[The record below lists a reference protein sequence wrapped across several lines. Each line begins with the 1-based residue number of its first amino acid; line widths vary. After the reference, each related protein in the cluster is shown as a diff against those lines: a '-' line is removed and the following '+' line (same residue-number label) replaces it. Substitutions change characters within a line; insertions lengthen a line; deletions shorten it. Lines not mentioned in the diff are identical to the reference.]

1 MHVPSPSL
9 HSDPAPLPLVP
20 TRAAFLRSPVGWL
33 RTLDP
38 TQPLWQIVFFRF
50 CSWIVML
57 LVTFLYRLRF
67 YGLHNLPP
75 SGTGGLLV
83 VANHQSHWDP
93 PVLGIAFRTRNMASI
108 AREGLFK
115 APGLKQLLLGLGAI
129 PIKESEGDA
138 GAIRTAIAELKKG
151 RLTLIFP
158 EGSRSPDGEIKDF
171 KRGAWVLLSRAK
183 CDVMPAAIEGAFD
196 SWPRR
201 RHFPGLFGHRIGVA
215 FGKPIPYNELKA
227 LGADAGLA
235 RLQSEVERL
244 RADLAVRLGIER

>member
-1 MHVPSPSL
+1 MHAPSSSP
-9 HSDPAPLPLVP
+9 HSGPATIPPK
-20 TRAAFLRSPVGWL
+20 RAAFLRSPVAWF

-50 CSWIVML
+50 CYWLVML

-67 YGLHNLPP
+67 FGLHNLPP

-93 PVLGIAFRTRNMASI
+93 PVLGVAFRTRNMASI

-158 EGSRSPDGEIKDF
+158 EGSRSPDGEVKDF

-196 SWPRR
+196 SWPRQI
-201 RHFPGLFGHRIGVA
+201 HFPKLFGHRIGVS
-215 FGKPIPYNELKA
+215 FGKPIPYDELKA
-227 LGADAGLA
+227 LGPDKGL
-235 RLQSEVERL
+235 ERL
-244 RADLAVRLGIER
+244 RREVEQLRAELAQHIGVKR

>member
-1 MHVPSPSL
+1 MDAPTPRRESTPALSARTPS
-9 HSDPAPLPLVP
+9 
-20 TRAAFLRSPVGWL
+20 FLRSPIAWFK
-33 RTLDP
+33 RFDP
-38 TQPLWQIVFFRF
+38 TQPLWQVVFYRV
-50 CSWIVML
+50 CYWLVL
-57 LVTFLYRLRF
+57 LVVTFLYRLRF
-67 YGLHNLPP
+67 YGSTNLPP
-75 SGTGGLLV
+75 AGTGGLLV

-115 APGLKQLLLGLGAI
+115 APGLKQLLLGLGSI

-196 SWPRR
+196 SWPRTT
-201 RHFPGLFGHRIGVA
+201 HFPRLFGHRIGVS
-215 FGKPIPYNELKA
+215 FGKPIPYEELKA
-227 LGADAGLA
+227 LGPDKGLA
-235 RLQSEVERL
+235 LLRSEVERL
-244 RADLAVRLGIER
+244 RADLAHHIGVDR